1 MRYVRKRRN
10 YRRKGTKKNTKRS
23 GVSSS
28 VKKYVKKA
36 ISSNIENKHYVTF
49 GNNVAITCAQGG
61 ATPPVALNLTPLL
74 SQGTT
79 QNTRIGNLIHLKSM
93 ILDLDI
99 NLREPTAISNLL
111 KHPYFVRVMI
121 FKFRYRND
129 GTFDS
134 GSIFNGNAGGN
145 LAFQGTINDMRLNIN
160 RDVFIPYYDRVLK
173 LGVQQTGNA
182 IVTTQM
188 IDQYASYTHHLK
200 INVGKWMPKKLKYD
214 DTATLV
220 TNTNLYCAFQVV
232 SSDGSALGSILQG
245 AEYHYALQGTFE
257 DA

>member
-1 MRYVRKRRN
+1 MKYVRKARRN
-10 YRRKGTKKNTKRS
+10 YRRKGAKTYKRRGVTKA
-23 GVSSS
+23 
-28 VKKYVKKA
+28 VKSYVKRTIASK
-36 ISSNIENKHYVTF
+36 IENKHYVTF

-61 ATPPVALNLTPLL
+61 ATPPVALNLTPLV

-79 QNTRIGNLIHLKSM
+79 QNTRIGNLINLKSM

-99 NLREPTAISNLL
+99 NLREPTSISNLL

-134 GSIFNGNAGGN
+134 GSIFNGNTGGN

-160 RDVFIPYYDRVLK
+160 RDVFIPYYDRVIK

-182 IVTTQM
+182 LVTTQM
-188 IDQYASYTHHLK
+188 IDQGAVFTKHLK

-214 DTATLV
+214 DAATLV
-220 TNTNLYCAFQVV
+220 TNTNLYCAFQCVA
-232 SSDGSALGSILQG
+232 SDGSALGSILQG